1 MALNYNGTIYR
12 PPIEAYTLLLP
23 VTEGCSH
30 NRCRFCNMYHGVKFR
45 MLSTAEI
52 EAWLQE
58 IYRVNGVACEEV
70 ERIYLVG
77 ADPFAL
83 SASNLERVIT
93 LIKKYLPNVAVVS
106 MYAAIRNIMSKTDAQ
121 LVRLKDLGVN
131 DLYVGVE
138 SGLDDVLEKLDKGNS
153 VDDVRRQCER
163 LNRIG
168 IRHMALLML
177 GAAGKGRGI
186 ENALASATLLNDI
199 KPTSI
204 LINTMTAFDGTALA
218 EDIQRGD
225 FTPAGETEILTE
237 EKTLIENLDLPD
249 TYFWAAH
256 SMDSV
261 RIAGNLKSR
270 RHEMIEILDAAIE
283 NMDEELFNKTFKR
296 THI

>member
-45 MLSTAEI
+45 MLSLAEI

-58 IYRVNGVACEEV
+58 IYRVNGVYCEEV

-83 SASNLERVIT
+83 SASNLERVII

-121 LVRLKDLGVN
+121 LIRLKDLGVN

-153 VDDVRRQCER
+153 VDDVRRQCDR

-186 ENALASATLLNDI
+186 ENAVATATLLNDI

-204 LINTMTAFDGTALA
+204 LISTMAAFDGTALS
-218 EDIQRGD
+218 EDIQRGE

-237 EKTLIENLDLPD
+237 DKTLIENLDLPD

-270 RHEMIEILDAAIE
+270 RQEMIEILDEAIE

>member
-1 MALNYNGTIYR
+1 M
-12 PPIEAYTLLLP
+12 
-23 VTEGCSH
+23 
-30 NRCRFCNMYHGVKFR
+30 
-45 MLSTAEI
+45 
-52 EAWLQE
+52 
-58 IYRVNGVACEEV
+58 
-70 ERIYLVG
+70 
-77 ADPFAL
+77 
-83 SASNLERVIT
+83 
-93 LIKKYLPNVAVVS
+93 IKKYLPNIKVIS

-138 SGLDDVLEKLDKGNS
+138 SGLEDVLEKLNKGNS
-153 VDDVRRQCER
+153 VEDVRRQCDR

-177 GAAGKGRGI
+177 GAAGKGRGV
-186 ENALASATLLNDI
+186 ENAIASAALLNDI

-204 LINTMTAFDGTALA
+204 LINTMTAFEGTALA
-218 EDIQRGD
+218 EDIQNGA

-237 EKTLIENLDLPD
+237 EKNLIENPDLPD
-249 TYFWAAH
+249 TYFWVAH

-270 RHEMIEILDAAIE
+270 RREMIEILDAAIE

>member
-1 MALNYNGTIYR
+1 
-12 PPIEAYTLLLP
+12 
-23 VTEGCSH
+23 
-30 NRCRFCNMYHGVKFR
+30 
-45 MLSTAEI
+45 MLSLAEI
-52 EAWLQE
+52 EAWLKE

-77 ADPFAL
+77 ADPFAV
-83 SASNLERVIT
+83 SASNLERVIN
-93 LIKKYLPNVAVVS
+93 LIKKYLPTIKVIS

-138 SGLDDVLEKLDKGNS
+138 SGLEDVLEKLNKGNS
-153 VDDVRRQCER
+153 VEDVRRQCDR

-186 ENALASATLLNDI
+186 ENALASAALLNDI

-204 LINTMTAFDGTALA
+204 LINTMTAFEGTALA
-218 EDIQRGD
+218 EDIQNGA

-237 EKTLIENLDLPD
+237 EKFLIENLDLPD

-270 RHEMIEILDAAIE
+270 RREMIEILDAAIE